1 MSKPSTPPAHRRLA
15 LLAVLFI
22 GCVAA
27 AGCTTIRSLFPED
40 RKEAEQSARLL
51 QLQSRNMRF
60 ADVYV
65 GTLIEATH
73 RIELSA
79 GEPMQRYRMSGW
91 LLAEA
96 NAAYIYATED
106 NAVAG
111 TLDLITLASI
121 SRMVVEDS
129 GADSFADQAQSLLV
143 VQRNL
148 EAMAWQLADG
158 VLTPEQQDDLRRLLA
173 DWRASHPDVLNAPFI
188 RFQEF
193 AGVGTPGGGGKGKV
207 VLPTSLMGI
216 VGLDPLAGLDPAVR
230 QVEQSRLLAE
240 RALYYAQRIPVIMD
254 LQLDRSI
261 NRFAAGPESQKLQQ
275 QGASITDSA
284 ARFATVAEALPAT
297 LATEREAL
305 IQQLNETLTAQAS
318 TLRPLLVEMRGTLEA
333 GSTAADAVDRAT
345 RSMDALVAR
354 FEKKPG
360 EPPGRPFDVT
370 EYTQAATQ
378 IAGAANQLEQLLGS
392 VGTQSPK
399 LAAALDAGTTQGRAL
414 VDYLFLRA
422 LWLIAILCVAL
433 LVTLLLYR
441 RLAPR
446 MRTT

>member
-1 MSKPSTPPAHRRLA
+1 MSKPSAPPVHRRPV
-15 LLAVLFI
+15 LLAVLALGF
-22 GCVAA
+22 VAA

-40 RKEAEQSARLL
+40 REQAEQSARLL

-60 ADVYV
+60 ADEYV
-65 GTLIEATH
+65 GALIEVAH
-73 RIELSA
+73 GIELSTT
-79 GEPMQRYRMSGW
+79 ERMQRYRLSGW

-96 NAAYIYATED
+96 NAAYVYASAD

-111 TLDLITLASI
+111 TLDLITLATI

-129 GADSFADQAQSLLV
+129 GAAQLTDRAASLLA
-143 VQRNL
+143 VQRNQ
-148 EAMAWQLADG
+148 EAVAWQLADG
-158 VLTPEQQDDLRRLLA
+158 VLTQQQQDDLKRLLA
-173 DWRASHPDVLNAPFI
+173 DWRASHPGVVNAPFV

-193 AGVGTPGGGGKGKV
+193 AGAGTPGGAGKGKV

-261 NRFAAGPESQKLQQ
+261 NRLAADPESQKLQQ

-284 ARFATVAEALPAT
+284 ARFASVAEALPAT
-297 LATEREAL
+297 LAAEREAL
-305 IQQLNETLTAQAS
+305 IRQLNETLTAQAA
-318 TLRPLLVEMRGTLEA
+318 TLRPLLVEMRSTLEA
-333 GSTAADAVDRAT
+333 GSTAAEAVDRAT
-345 RSMDALVAR
+345 RSMDALVVR

-370 EYTQAATQ
+370 EYTQAAAE
-378 IAGAANQLEQLLGS
+378 IARAADQLERMLGS

-399 LAAALDAGTTQGRAL
+399 LAAALDAGAAQGRAL
-414 VDYLFLRA
+414 VDYLFVRV
-422 LWLIAILCVAL
+422 LWLIVILCVAL

-446 MRTT
+446 TQAT